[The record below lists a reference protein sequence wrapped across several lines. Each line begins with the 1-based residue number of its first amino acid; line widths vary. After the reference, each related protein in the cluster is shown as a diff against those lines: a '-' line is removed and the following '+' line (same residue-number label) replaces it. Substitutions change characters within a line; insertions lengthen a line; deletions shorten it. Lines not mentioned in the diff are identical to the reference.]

1 MKDTKIMTRGFRIV
15 MVGIVVLCGLS
26 QTVSAAPQYK
36 GGVPSMNVNANQ
48 KRTTESNNKAY
59 ENKRKAHAAAAA
71 YRQQSQ
77 QNQQGLAVT
86 PSSVLPQMSFRRQSI
101 TPTYPASSSF
111 ETQPTPSV
119 NGHVLSYFS
128 SEKGRQTATTSTMS
142 GGVAAS
148 GLMTTGSRYSSSANE
163 GGGATVSATTSPS
176 GPRKTNGYP
185 DIPFPDEPVPV
196 GDAALPL
203 ALLALAYGAFML
215 LRKKVE
221 S

>member
-1 MKDTKIMTRGFRIV
+1 MKDTKIMTRGFRIA
-15 MVGIVVLCGLS
+15 MVGIVFLCGLS
-26 QTVSAAPQYK
+26 QMVSAAPQYK

-101 TPTYPASSSF
+101 TPTYPAGSSF

-128 SEKGRQTATTSTMS
+128 SEKGRQTATTSAMS

-148 GLMTTGSRYSSSANE
+148 GLMTTGSRYSSSATE
-163 GGGATVSATTSPS
+163 GGGSATVSASAAAPS
-176 GPRKTNGYP
+176 GPRKIP
-185 DIPFPDEPVPV
+185 DHPEEWWLTPV

-203 ALLALAYGAFML
+203 VLLALAYAAFIAL
-215 LRKKVE
+215 RRKKVA
-221 S
+221 

>member
-1 MKDTKIMTRGFRIV
+1 MKDTKIMTRGFRIA
-15 MVGIVVLCGLS
+15 MVGIVFLCGLS

-48 KRTTESNNKAY
+48 KRTSEGTSY

-86 PSSVLPQMSFRRQSI
+86 PSSVLPQMSFRRQSV
-101 TPTYPASSSF
+101 TPTYPAGSSF
-111 ETQPTPSV
+111 EMQPTPSV
-119 NGHVLSYFS
+119 NGHVLSYFT
-128 SEKGRQTATTSTMS
+128 SEKGRQAATTSAMS

-148 GLMTTGSRYSSSANE
+148 GLMTTGSRYTSSANE

-203 ALLALAYGAFML
+203 ALLALAYGCYLL

-221 S
+221 G